1 MIFYD
6 FLYCIY
12 IYISYMYIM
21 YICMYV
27 CIYIFLMFFQ
37 KKVDDMHSKLPNN
50 EHLVGTRY
58 HQEAPGTIEPG
69 ASSST
74 GTANTLWVVR
84 PKGIGTTAM
93 RGIGISCS
101 SSMAR
106 QAPRIGSLVA
116 QFSKLKLN
124 LAKISGRGDSK
135 IFQVDVT

>member
-1 MIFYD
+1 MN
-6 FLYCIY
+6 FLYC

-21 YICMYV
+21 YIYMYV
-27 CIYIFLMFFQ
+27 YILDVLP

-74 GTANTLWVVR
+74 GTANTSWVVR